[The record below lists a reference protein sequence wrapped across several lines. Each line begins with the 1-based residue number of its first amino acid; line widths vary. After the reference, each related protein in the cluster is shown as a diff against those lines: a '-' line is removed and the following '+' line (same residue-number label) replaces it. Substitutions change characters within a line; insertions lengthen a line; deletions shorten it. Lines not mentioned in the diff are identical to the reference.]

1 MITVPEATKNIISR
15 SRYLTE
21 AISKGIINNS
31 SLARYIKPE
40 IEEMIKKSA
49 SMPSIIAAINR
60 VSSTIKPKYIKSDI
74 FKSSPEMILRSNLTL
89 LSLANSSSLE
99 EKYDSLLKLP
109 NSRHFLSLTK
119 GSFETSMVISDEL
132 IKKVKDILKNEK
144 ITLEIG
150 KVSSITILLPKD
162 STKTPGIF
170 YFFLKSL
177 AWEGINILEIVSTQS
192 ELTLVVDNKDVNR
205 TYFVL
210 NALFS
215 GMI

>member
-132 IKKVKDILKNEK
+132 IKKVFSGRMVKEN
-144 ITLEIG
+144 
-150 KVSSITILLPKD
+150 TILLNLQD
-162 STKTPGIF
+162 SKVFEKKTNGT
-170 YFFLKSL
+170 YALKK
-177 AWEGINILEIVSTQS
+177 A
-192 ELTLVVDNKDVNR
+192 
-205 TYFVL
+205 
-210 NALFS
+210 
-215 GMI
+215 